1 MPPLFGKIHIS
12 KQYQKGVEILLS
24 LVEYGISKGEFHLS
38 DPSRVVSTILFLVE
52 GLRMANEVMEIT
64 DEILTDV
71 FTQIKEMVGIKD
83 DK

>member
-1 MPPLFGKIHIS
+1 M
-12 KQYQKGVEILLS
+12 LS
-24 LVEYGISKGEFHLS
+24 LVEYGISKGEFNLS
-38 DPSRVVSTILFLVE
+38 DPAGTVSTILFLVE

-64 DEILTDV
+64 DEILAGV